1 MSTVSDDPLYRDP
14 SLAQFYDTANRW
26 GPDFDF
32 CMKLAEGA
40 NSALDLGCGTGELTA
55 ALAATRDVTG
65 VDPAAAMLDIGRARP
80 GGDKVEWIEGDARTV
95 RLGQKY
101 DLIVLTG
108 HAFQVFLTEEDQRAA
123 LATIAA
129 HLSPI
134 GRFVFDTRN
143 PGFLGQQD
151 VRHSKVRQ
159 LEHAELGA
167 IEASD
172 ESHYDET
179 SGILSYENG
188 YRVLSTGERFAG
200 RSKILYTPRDK
211 LAAMISDAGLTV
223 DAWHGDWEGNPF
235 QAQSREIIPV
245 GRLA

>member
-1 MSTVSDDPLYRDP
+1 MSTISDDPLYRDP

-32 CMKLAEGA
+32 CMKLAEDA

-55 ALAATRDVTG
+55 ALAATCNVTG

-80 GGDKVEWIEGDARTV
+80 GGDKVEWVGGDARTV
-95 RLGQKY
+95 RLRKRY

-129 HLSPI
+129 HLSPA

-143 PGFLGQQD
+143 PGFYGERD
-151 VRHSKVRQ
+151 VRHSSVRQ

-172 ESHYDET
+172 ESHYDEAT
-179 SGILSYENG
+179 GILSYENG
-188 YRVLSTGERFAG
+188 YRVLSTGEHFAG
-200 RSKILYTPRDK
+200 RSKILYTSREK
-211 LAAMISDAGLTV
+211 LSGLMRDAGLTV
-223 DAWHGDWEGNPF
+223 DAWYGDWEGNPF
-235 QAQSREIIPV
+235 HAQAREIIPV
-245 GRLA
+245 GCLA

>member
-1 MSTVSDDPLYRDP
+1 MSTISDDPLYSDP
-14 SLAQFYDTANRW
+14 SLAQFYDAANRW

-32 CMKLAEGA
+32 CVKLAEGA

-55 ALAATRDVTG
+55 ALAATRNVTG
-65 VDPAAAMLDIGRARP
+65 VDPAAAMLDIGRTRP
-80 GGDKVEWIEGDARTV
+80 GGDKVEWVEGDARTV
-95 RLGQKY
+95 RLGKKY

-108 HAFQVFLTEEDQRAA
+108 HAFQVFLTEEDQRSA

-129 HLSPI
+129 HLSPA

-143 PGFLGQQD
+143 PGFHGERD
-151 VRHSKVRQ
+151 VRHGRVRQ
-159 LEHAELGA
+159 LEHAELGV

-179 SGILSYENG
+179 TGILSYENG

-200 RSKILYTPRDK
+200 RSQILYTPRDK
-211 LAAMISDAGLTV
+211 LARMIGDAGLTV
-223 DAWHGDWEGNPF
+223 DAWYGDWEGNPF
-235 QAQSREIIPV
+235 NAQSREIIPV

>member
-1 MSTVSDDPLYRDP
+1 MSKSSDDPLYRDP

-55 ALAATRDVTG
+55 ALGATRNVTG
-65 VDPAAAMLDIGRARP
+65 VDPAAAMLDIGRARR

-95 RLGQKY
+95 RLRKRC

-129 HLSPI
+129 HLSPA

-143 PGFLGQQD
+143 PGFYGERD
-151 VRHSKVRQ
+151 IRHSSVRQ

-179 SGILSYENG
+179 TGILSYENG
-188 YRVLSTGERFAG
+188 YRVLSTGEHFAG
-200 RSKILYTPRDK
+200 RSQILYTPRDK
-211 LAAMISDAGLTV
+211 LARMISDAGLTI
-223 DAWHGDWEGNPF
+223 DAWYGDWEGNPF
-235 QAQSREIIPV
+235 HARSREIIPV